1 VLDRNVRCRADRY
14 STRLLCCCARRIQ
27 KDISNSIA
35 NVDKKQRCSGC
46 NQSAGEITADG
57 SYRESCKYLRDET
70 LDGEAVSVYSDV
82 MKSRLGIA
90 DSKVWISKTNGLV
103 LQREV
108 EVDMGAK
115 GKGKQTI
122 VFDYKKEIDG
132 DFRRLTS
139 EIGNRLPNITLR
151 SHNT

>member
-1 VLDRNVRCRADRY
+1 
-14 STRLLCCCARRIQ
+14 
-27 KDISNSIA
+27 
-35 NVDKKQRCSGC
+35 
-46 NQSAGEITADG
+46 
-57 SYRESCKYLRDET
+57 LRDET